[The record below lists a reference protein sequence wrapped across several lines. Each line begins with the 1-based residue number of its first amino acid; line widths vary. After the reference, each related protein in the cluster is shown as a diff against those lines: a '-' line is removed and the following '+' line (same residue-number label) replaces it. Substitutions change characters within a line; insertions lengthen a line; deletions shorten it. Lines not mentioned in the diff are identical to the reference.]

1 MIIKI
6 PELARLQAR
15 YRRLV
20 KQHLS
25 AAQRVAAHVR
35 QDKGEKFG
43 PNPLKRHWGI
53 VQVLA
58 SCPAEEGAHQAERLE
73 LDHPPTAL
81 GSCERVA
88 AFRIGWA

>member
-1 MIIKI
+1 MTH
-6 PELARLQAR
+6 AC
-15 YRRLV
+15 
-20 KQHLS
+20 
-25 AAQRVAAHVR
+25 
-35 QDKGEKFG
+35 QDKGEKRRL
-43 PNPLKRHWGI
+43 NPLKRYWGI

-81 GSCERVA
+81 GNCERVT